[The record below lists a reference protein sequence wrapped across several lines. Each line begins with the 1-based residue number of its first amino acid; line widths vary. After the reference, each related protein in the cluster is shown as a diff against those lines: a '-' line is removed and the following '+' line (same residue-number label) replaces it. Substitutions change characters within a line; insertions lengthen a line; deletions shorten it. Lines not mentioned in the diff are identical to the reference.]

1 MIINSLLDTDLYKL
15 TMQQAV
21 LHKFPASEVEFKF
34 KCRNK
39 DIDLRRLSTKI
50 KEEIRHLCSL
60 RFTNEE
66 LDYLRSIRFIKKDYV
81 DFLRIFQLNEEYI
94 HIKDDTEFSLKI
106 AGPWL
111 HTILFEVPV
120 LAIINELYFKSLNYD
135 EAECFKIGSANLSQ
149 KIELVKKTN
158 DEDLNFRLIEFGTRR
173 RFSFKWHNIIV
184 ETLKKE
190 LPKNFSGTSN
200 VYFAMK
206 NNLIPFGTMAH
217 EWLQAGQA
225 LGVRLVDSQK
235 FMLEN
240 WVSEYRGD
248 LGIALS
254 DVVGMEAFLRDFD
267 LYFTKLFDGARHD
280 SGDPYLWCDKL
291 IEHYH
296 SLGIDPSKKSAVFS
310 DGLTFPLAINLAKK
324 YKGKINTSFGI
335 GTNLTNDVGLDAL
348 QIVIKM
354 TKCNGQPV
362 AKISDSSGKGMCEDD
377 GYLNYLK
384 QVFKI
389 I

>member
-1 MIINSLLDTDLYKL
+1 
-15 TMQQAV
+15 
-21 LHKFPASEVEFKF
+21 
-34 KCRNK
+34 
-39 DIDLRRLSTKI
+39 
-50 KEEIRHLCSL
+50 
-60 RFTNEE
+60 
-66 LDYLRSIRFIKKDYV
+66 
-81 DFLRIFQLNEEYI
+81 
-94 HIKDDTEFSLKI
+94 
-106 AGPWL
+106 
-111 HTILFEVPV
+111 
-120 LAIINELYFKSLNYD
+120 
-135 EAECFKIGSANLSQ
+135 
-149 KIELVKKTN
+149 
-158 DEDLNFRLIEFGTRR
+158 
-173 RFSFKWHNIIV
+173 
-184 ETLKKE
+184 
-190 LPKNFSGTSN
+190 
-200 VYFAMK
+200 MK
-206 NNLIPFGTMAH
+206 NNLTSFGTMAH

-240 WVSEYRGD
+240 WVAEYRGD

-254 DVVGMEAFLRDFD
+254 DVVGMEAFLQDFD

-310 DGLTFPLAINLAKK
+310 DGLTFPLAIDLAKK

-362 AKISDSSGKGMCEDD
+362 AKISDSSGKGMCEDE

>member
-1 MIINSLLDTDLYKL
+1 LIINSLLDTDLYKL